1 MSVSLSERERKIL
14 KVLSEDSSI
23 NVNDMSKVFDV
34 STVTIRNDLAS
45 LAEKG
50 MILRTRGGAIPAFH
64 PSIVDRQRHFTDEKG
79 RIARAA
85 AECISDGDTVMIG
98 AGTTTAL
105 ITKYLLGKQDLHIV
119 TNSTLIIPYARVNPS
134 LHLTVV
140 GGEFRPSTESL
151 VGPVTLRELEQFHV
165 KKAFIGTDGFSLE
178 KGLTTHLVDGAEVIK
193 RIARQT
199 DRKIL
204 IADSSK
210 YGKEGF
216 VKILPLSDFD
226 MIITDTG
233 LSGGVEKSL
242 AESGLQVM
250 RV

>member
-1 MSVSLSERERKIL
+1 MSVNLSERERKIL
-14 KVLSEDSSI
+14 QLLSEDNFI
-23 NVNDMSKVFDV
+23 NVNELSKKFAV
-34 STVTIRNDLAS
+34 SAVTIRNDLTS

-64 PSIVDRQRHFTDEKG
+64 PSIIDRQRNLVDEKS
-79 RIARAA
+79 RLAQAA
-85 AECISDGDTVMIG
+85 ADCIDDGDTVMIG

-105 ITKYLLGKQDLHIV
+105 IAKYLLGKQDLHIV

-134 LHLTVV
+134 IHLTVV

-151 VGPVTLRELEQFHV
+151 VGPITLRELEQFHV
-165 KKAFIGTDGFSLE
+165 KKAFIGTDGFSFE

-193 RIARQT
+193 RIALMT
-199 DRKIL
+199 DKKIL
-204 IADSSK
+204 IADSTK

-233 LSGGVEKSL
+233 LNGEVEQTLK
-242 AESGLQVM
+242 EIGLQIIKV
-250 RV
+250 

>member
-193 RIARQT
+193 RIARQA

>member
-1 MSVSLSERERKIL
+1 MSSSITERERKIL
-14 KVLSEDSSI
+14 QVLSEDSAIS
-23 NVNDMSKVFDV
+23 VTDLSREFDV
-34 STVTIRNDLAS
+34 SAVTIRNDLAG

-64 PSIVDRQRHFTDEKG
+64 PSIIDRQKNMVDVKI
-79 RIARAA
+79 RIAQAA
-85 AECISDGDTVMIG
+85 AALIDDGDTVMIG

-105 ITKYLLGKQDLHIV
+105 IAKFLLGKQDLHIV

-134 LHLTVV
+134 IHLTVV

-151 VGPVTLRELEQFHV
+151 VGPITLRDLEQFHV
-165 KKAFIGTDGFSLE
+165 KKAFVGTDGFSLE

-193 RIARQT
+193 KIAKQT
-199 DRKIL
+199 DQTIL
-204 IADSSK
+204 ITDSTK

-226 MIITDTG
+226 MVVIDAG
-233 LSGGVEKSL
+233 LSEEVDKSL
-242 AESGLQVM
+242 REYGIQVIKA
-250 RV
+250 

>member
-1 MSVSLSERERKIL
+1 MSVNISERERKIL

-64 PSIVDRQRHFTDEKG
+64 PSIVDRQRNLTDEKG

-85 AECISDGDTVMIG
+85 AESISDGDTVMIG

-105 ITKYLLGKQDLHIV
+105 IVKYLLGKQDLHIV

-134 LHLTVV
+134 IHLTVV

-250 RV
+250 KV

>member
-1 MSVSLSERERKIL
+1 LLDGLTVREKKIL
-14 KVLSEDSSI
+14 ELLTESKVLSVSDLSR
-23 NVNDMSKVFDV
+23 VLDV
-34 STVTIRNDLAS
+34 STVTTRNDLNS

-50 MILRTRGGAIPAFH
+50 FILRTRGGAVPAFH
-64 PSIVDRQRHFTDEKG
+64 PNILDRQKNLVDVKT

-85 AECISDGDTVMIG
+85 ARLVQSGDTIMIG

-105 ITKYLLGKQDLHIV
+105 VAKYLLGKHDLHIV

-134 LHLTVV
+134 IHLTVV

-151 VGPVTLRELEQFHV
+151 VGPITLRELEQFHV
-165 KKAFIGTDGFSLE
+165 KAAFIGTDGFSLE

-193 RIARQT
+193 RMARQA

-216 VKILPLSDFD
+216 VKIIPLSDFD
-226 MIITDTG
+226 TIITDIG
-233 LSGGVEKSL
+233 LEGSIMKQLEDK
-242 AESGLQVM
+242 GLQVIG
-250 RV
+250 V

>member
-1 MSVSLSERERKIL
+1 MSVHLSERERKIL
-14 KVLSEDSSI
+14 RILSEDNSI
-23 NVNDMSKVFDV
+23 NVNDMSKTFDV

-45 LAEKG
+45 LSEKG

-64 PSIVDRQRHFTDEKG
+64 PSILDRQRNLVDKKNK
-79 RIARAA
+79 IAQAA
-85 AECISDGDTVMIG
+85 ADLIENGDTVMIG

-105 ITKYLLGKQDLHIV
+105 IAKYLLGKQDLHIV
-119 TNSTLIIPYARVNPS
+119 TNSTLIITYARINPS
-134 LHLTVV
+134 IHLTVV

-151 VGPVTLRELEQFHV
+151 VGPITLRELEQFHV
-165 KKAFIGTDGFSLE
+165 KKAFIGTDGFSLD
-178 KGLTTHLVDGAEVIK
+178 KGLTTHLVDGAEVTK
-193 RIARQT
+193 QIARQT

-204 IADSSK
+204 IADSTK

-216 VKILPLSDFD
+216 VKILPISDFD

-233 LSGGVEKSL
+233 LSGEVEQ
-242 AESGLQVM
+242 AFTEQGFQVV